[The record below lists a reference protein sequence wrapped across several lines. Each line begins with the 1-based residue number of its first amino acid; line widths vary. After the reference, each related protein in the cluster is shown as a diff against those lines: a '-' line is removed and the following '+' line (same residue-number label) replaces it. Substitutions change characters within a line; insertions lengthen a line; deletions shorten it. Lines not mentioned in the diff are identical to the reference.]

1 MENVPMW
8 IVYVVVGAGGCFCAM
23 LGIGTII
30 YMILSFGADQNH
42 AISSTQILVDEIKG
56 E

>member
-1 MENVPMW
+1 MEIPVW
-8 IVYVVVGAGGCFCAM
+8 IVYVVIGIGGCFCAM
-23 LGIGTII
+23 FGIGTII
-30 YMILSFGADQNH
+30 YMVLSFGAEQDR